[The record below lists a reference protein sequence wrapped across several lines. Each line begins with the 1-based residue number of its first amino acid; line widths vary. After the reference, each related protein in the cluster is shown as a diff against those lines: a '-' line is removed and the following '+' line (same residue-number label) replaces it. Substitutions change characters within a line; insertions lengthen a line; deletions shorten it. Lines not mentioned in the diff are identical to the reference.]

1 MALHEKALGTVSS
14 QLWAGIN
21 TARNQLVASLQGDG
35 LRATAEHHA
44 LIEEIRAYI
53 DALDILHTVEDAGQK
68 AVAEAL
74 GVDPSEVIPS

>member
-21 TARNQLVASLQGDG
+21 TARNQLVTLLQGDG
-35 LRATAEHHA
+35 LRSTAEQHA
-44 LIEEIRAYI
+44 VIEEIRAYI

-74 GVDPSEVIPS
+74 GVDPSEVVAS

>member
-21 TARNQLVASLQGDG
+21 TARNQLVTLLQGDG
-35 LRATAEHHA
+35 LRATAEQHA
-44 LIEEIRAYI
+44 LVEEMRAYI

-74 GVDPSEVIPS
+74 GVDPSEVVAS